1 MRVHVYVRE
10 GERIKVAVAWFGS
23 HPPGDKGDNKEEIFD
38 KHAVFWHMSILKISF
53 KTINISLYNF
63 LRNPVLNSILWR
75 GARQILSRG
84 CVVCRKGRRRRGK
97 CNACPGGRGG
107 EGGT

>member
-53 KTINISLYNF
+53 KNIKLE
-63 LRNPVLNSILWR
+63 LNTFSIFFAKPRVEFHTL
-75 GARQILSRG
+75 
-84 CVVCRKGRRRRGK
+84 
-97 CNACPGGRGG
+97 
-107 EGGT
+107 EGGQADSLTGLRRLSKGEEEEGKM